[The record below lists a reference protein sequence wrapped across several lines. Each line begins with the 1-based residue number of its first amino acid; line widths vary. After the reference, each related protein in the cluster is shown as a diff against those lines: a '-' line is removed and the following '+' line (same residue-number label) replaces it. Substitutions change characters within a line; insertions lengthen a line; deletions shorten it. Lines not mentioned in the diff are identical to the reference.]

1 MSHPQAPY
9 SAKLHCCVCSEPISA
24 LWQRQQAA
32 TEFPHCQSFDCSR
45 FIEQRRNL
53 PENLFRAQL
62 ESVSAQYRERKAA
75 QLEREEKIRAR
86 VEAEEQENQQLL
98 DALLKT
104 RPELAEQD
112 IHRTVIPS
120 GRKRIAPVTPQ
131 RMENY
136 RAHLQKTVAAAENVV
151 SAAEIV
157 EDQNLHYA
165 ADSHRNNNCFHRTP
179 ALQSVSDRLC
189 TMCRGACCSSG
200 GDHAY
205 LSPLILRRILDNNP
219 ELRGDDIVAWYT
231 SSVTA
236 ETIEGSC
243 INQTATG
250 CSLPRKLR
258 SDTCNAY
265 YCDAILNY
273 HRDSNEA
280 GEARN
285 VFAIQREATFAGTID
300 PDTPN
305 GVLATALVTEGGV
318 ERFRE
323 ESG

>member
-1 MSHPQAPY
+1 MSYPQARC
-9 SAKLHCCVCSEPISA
+9 SANPHCCVCSEPISA
-24 LWQRQQAA
+24 IRQRQQAA
-32 TEFPHCQSFDCSR
+32 SEFPHCNSFDCSR
-45 FIEQRRNL
+45 FIEQRRHL

-62 ESVSAQYRERKAA
+62 ESISAQYRERKAA
-75 QLEREEKIRAR
+75 QQEREEKIRVR
-86 VEAEEQENQQLL
+86 VEVEEQENQQLF
-98 DALLKT
+98 DALLQA

-112 IHRTVIPS
+112 IHRMVLPS
-120 GRKRIAPVTPQ
+120 GHSRIAPVTQQ
-131 RMENY
+131 RVDNY
-136 RAHLQKTVAAAENVV
+136 RAHLQKIVAAAENFV

-165 ADSHRNNNCFHRTP
+165 ADSHRNEDSFHHNP

-189 TMCRGACCSSG
+189 AMCRGACCSSG

-205 LSPLILRRILDNNP
+205 LSQLILRRILDNNP
-219 ELRGDDIVAWYT
+219 ELSGEDIIARYTFSVAT
-231 SSVTA
+231 

-250 CSLPRKLR
+250 CSLPRELR

-280 GEARN
+280 GEVRK

-305 GVLATALVTEGGV
+305 GVLATALVTESGV
-318 ERFRE
+318 EKF
-323 ESG
+323 